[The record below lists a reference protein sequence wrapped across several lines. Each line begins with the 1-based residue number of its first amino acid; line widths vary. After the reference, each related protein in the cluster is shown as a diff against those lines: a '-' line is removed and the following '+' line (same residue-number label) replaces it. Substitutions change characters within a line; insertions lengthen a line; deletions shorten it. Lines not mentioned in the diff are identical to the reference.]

1 MAGKPSSKDGGTF
14 LRLPT
19 RGQLLRALT
28 LTQNTSAM
36 AFTIF
41 LVPHLA
47 SPVVAAFAGL
57 DGAEKTMMIA
67 RDLYLPLEPIVVY
80 IPLTIHL
87 LSSLG
92 RRLLLST
99 STSLSKSVRFPTLP
113 HQIFAYPLAFL
124 LIPHI
129 ITHRLIP
136 SSPAPPIR
144 ELSPSEL
151 GWEFVGYNLQNW
163 GAWIAYLG
171 LVGAGVWHALVG
183 GMKVATWL
191 KNLRR
196 RPAKGDPSNILSTE
210 WKVYPDDKKEC
221 SSDPAPRIIPKPRKL
236 DLRGLIMV
244 LLGVVSIGLARVTRD
259 TGLVSGMMK
268 RRYDAVFDAT
278 PWANLYRLL

>member
-1 MAGKPSSKDGGTF
+1 MTDHAPSENGGTF
-14 LRLPT
+14 LCLPT

-28 LTQNTSAM
+28 LTQNTSAI

-47 SPVVAAFAGL
+47 SPIVAAFAGL

-67 RDLYLPLEPIVVY
+67 RDLYLPLEPILVY

-87 LSSLG
+87 FSSLS

-99 STSLSKSVRFPTLP
+99 STSSPESIRFPALP
-113 HQIFAYPLAFL
+113 HQILAYPLALL

-136 SSPAPPIR
+136 SSSAPPIR

-151 GWEFVGYNLQNW
+151 GWEFVGYNLKSW

-191 KNLRR
+191 KSLWR
-196 RPAKGDPSNILSTE
+196 RPAKGFTSNVRSTNRT
-210 WKVYPDDKKEC
+210 VYPEDKEKT
-221 SSDPAPRIIPKPRKL
+221 SSDLAPRVIPKPRKL
-236 DLRGLIMV
+236 GLRGLIMV

-268 RRYDAVFDAT
+268 KRYDAVFDAT
-278 PWANLYRLL
+278 PWAKLYRLF